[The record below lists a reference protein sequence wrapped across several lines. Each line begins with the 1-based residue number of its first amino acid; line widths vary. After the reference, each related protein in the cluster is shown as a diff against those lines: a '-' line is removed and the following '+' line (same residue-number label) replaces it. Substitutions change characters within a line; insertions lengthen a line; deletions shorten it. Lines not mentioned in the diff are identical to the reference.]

1 MVFGRCQATTRA
13 ERIGRAN
20 TQTQREASPV
30 AAPASLGTNL
40 RHLLGMHNVSQQRL
54 ARYLGLSP
62 QGLWNILHGRSE
74 PRSRTA
80 QGIAA
85 AFGITMDAL
94 FADTGSCVRAAA
106 GVFERAPVR
115 TLTDSADEPGSDEWG
130 GVAGHRALG

>member
-1 MVFGRCQATTRA
+1 
-13 ERIGRAN
+13 
-20 TQTQREASPV
+20 
-30 AAPASLGTNL
+30 
-40 RHLLGMHNVSQQRL
+40 MHSVSQQRL
-54 ARYLGLSP
+54 ARYVGLSP

-80 QGIAA
+80 QRIAG

-115 TLTDSADEPGSDEWG
+115 ALSESKVGPGSAEWAEG
-130 GVAGHRALG
+130 GVGSRRVAG

>member
-1 MVFGRCQATTRA
+1 MGDLDSNQ
-13 ERIGRAN
+13 ERH
-20 TQTQREASPV
+20 QPV
-30 AAPASLGTNL
+30 AAPSLGTNV

-54 ARYLGLSP
+54 ARYLGMSP

-80 QGIAA
+80 QRIAA

-115 TLTDSADEPGSDEWG
+115 SLSELGEPGEDEWASLVTG
-130 GVAGHRALG
+130 KAV

>member
-1 MVFGRCQATTRA
+1 MAQPAT
-13 ERIGRAN
+13 
-20 TQTQREASPV
+20 
-30 AAPASLGTNL
+30 LGTNL

-80 QGIAA
+80 QRIAA

-94 FADTGSCVRAAA
+94 FADTGSCLRAGA

-115 TLTDSADEPGSDEWG
+115 SLAEGAEEAEAPASWA
-130 GVAGHRALG
+130 AG

>member
-1 MVFGRCQATTRA
+1 MRLSSENPRKGELDANQ
-13 ERIGRAN
+13 ERHL
-20 TQTQREASPV
+20 PV
-30 AAPASLGTNL
+30 AAASLGINV

-80 QGIAA
+80 QRIAA
-85 AFGITMDAL
+85 AFGITMDSL

-115 TLTDSADEPGSDEWG
+115 ALSETAEADDDEWG
-130 GVAGHRALG
+130 GLVAGKAVG

>member
-1 MVFGRCQATTRA
+1 
-13 ERIGRAN
+13 
-20 TQTQREASPV
+20 V
-30 AAPASLGTNL
+30 AQPASLGSNL

-80 QGIAA
+80 QRIAA

-94 FADTGSCVRAAA
+94 FADTGSCLRAGA

-115 TLTDSADEPGSDEWG
+115 ALADGGDDVGSPGEGEW
-130 GVAGHRALG
+130 VATRAAG

>member
-1 MVFGRCQATTRA
+1 MGAYDCQARTL
-13 ERIGRAN
+13 ERGISDAN
-20 TQTQREASPV
+20 QERHQPV
-30 AAPASLGTNL
+30 AVPSLGTNL

-94 FADTGSCVRAAA
+94 FADTGGCIRAAA
-106 GVFERAPVR
+106 GVSERAPVR
-115 TLTDSADEPGSDEWG
+115 ALADGADGGAEDPAGPGAW
-130 GVAGHRALG
+130 

>member
-1 MVFGRCQATTRA
+1 VRLSSENPLTGELEANQ
-13 ERIGRAN
+13 ERHP
-20 TQTQREASPV
+20 PV
-30 AAPASLGTNL
+30 AEASLGTNV

-80 QGIAA
+80 QRIAA
-85 AFGITMDAL
+85 AFGITMDSL
-94 FADTGSCVRAAA
+94 FADTGSCIRAAA

-115 TLTDSADEPGSDEWG
+115 ALSDTAEESDDDWPGL
-130 GVAGHRALG
+130 VAGKAVG

>member
-1 MVFGRCQATTRA
+1 M
-13 ERIGRAN
+13 
-20 TQTQREASPV
+20 
-30 AAPASLGTNL
+30 AAASLGTNV
-40 RHLLGMHNVSQQRL
+40 RHLLGMHQLRQQQL
-54 ARYLGLSP
+54 ARYLGMSP

-80 QGIAA
+80 QRIAA

-115 TLTDSADEPGSDEWG
+115 SLADGDEPGEDEWAG
-130 GVAGHRALG
+130 LVAGKAVG

>member
-1 MVFGRCQATTRA
+1 MP
-13 ERIGRAN
+13 E
-20 TQTQREASPV
+20 QTP
-30 AAPASLGTNL
+30 LGTNL
-40 RHLLGMHNVSQQRL
+40 RHLLGMHGVSQQRL

-80 QGIAA
+80 QRIAA

-94 FADTGSCVRAAA
+94 FADTGSCVRAGA

-115 TLTDSADEPGSDEWG
+115 ALARTDGRPSSPPAGRSAER
-130 GVAGHRALG
+130 RA

>member
-1 MVFGRCQATTRA
+1 MA
-13 ERIGRAN
+13 E
-20 TQTQREASPV
+20 
-30 AAPASLGTNL
+30 ASLGTNV

-80 QGIAA
+80 QRIAA
-85 AFGITMDAL
+85 AFGITMDSL
-94 FADTGSCVRAAA
+94 FADTGSCMRAAA

-115 TLTDSADEPGSDEWG
+115 ALGEVTEEAADDDWPGL
-130 GVAGHRALG
+130 VAGKAVG

>member
-1 MVFGRCQATTRA
+1 MGANDCQARTLQRGISDA
-13 ERIGRAN
+13 NQERH
-20 TQTQREASPV
+20 QPV
-30 AAPASLGTNL
+30 AAPSLGTNV

-54 ARYLGLSP
+54 ARYLGMSP

-115 TLTDSADEPGSDEWG
+115 SLSALAEPGEEEWASL
-130 GVAGHRALG
+130 VAGKAV